1 MNILLVRETR
11 GYLMMSLWEKLKIKE
26 YQTLVVPADINAISR
41 VQLPLHAI
49 LIYMDEQLCAKQN
62 ALIYLRDKAIEE
74 ELPVFLIGDNNE
86 ITLLQ
91 KLFPVDVVAHAFLRP
106 LNLVAVCETLD
117 LSLREQG
124 GKTRKKILVVDHSD
138 VMIRNIENWL
148 GSRYDVIAV
157 NSGVMA
163 MKYLETNRP
172 DLVLLDYEIPD
183 CDGREL
189 LTMIRKEKGL
199 MNLPVMFLTG
209 KDDRESVLKVMA
221 LKPARYLLKTM
232 KPQQIVAAVDDFF
245 SKRKGFV
252 L

>member
-1 MNILLVRETR
+1 
-11 GYLMMSLWEKLKIKE
+11 
-26 YQTLVVPADINAISR
+26 
-41 VQLPLHAI
+41 
-49 LIYMDEQLCAKQN
+49 MDEQLSVKQN
-62 ALIYLRDKAIEE
+62 VLIYLRDKAIEE

-86 ITLLQ
+86 IMLLQ
-91 KLFPVDVVAHAFLRP
+91 KLFPAEVVAHTFLRP

-138 VMIRNIENWL
+138 AMIRKIEGWL

-245 SKRKGFV
+245 SKRKGFI

>member
-11 GYLMMSLWEKLKIKE
+11 GYLMMSLWDKLKIKE

-49 LIYMDEQLCAKQN
+49 LICMDEQLCAKKN

-91 KLFPVDVVAHAFLRP
+91 KMFPADVVAHTFLRP

-117 LSLREQG
+117 LYLREQG
-124 GKTRKKILVVDHSD
+124 GKTQKKILVVDHSD
-138 VMIRNIENWL
+138 IMIRNIENWL

-172 DLVLLDYEIPD
+172 DLILLDYEIPD
-183 CDGREL
+183 CVGREL
-189 LTMIRKEKGL
+189 LTIIRKEKGL

-209 KDDRESVLKVMA
+209 KDDRESVMKVMA

-232 KPQQIVAAVDDFF
+232 EPQQIIATVDEFF
-245 SKRKGFV
+245 AKGKSFV

>member
-1 MNILLVRETR
+1 MNILLVRETK

-26 YQTLVVPADINAISR
+26 YQTIVVPADINAISR
-41 VQLPLHAI
+41 VHLPLHAI
-49 LIYMDEQLCAKQN
+49 LIYMDEQLSVKQN
-62 ALIYLRDKAIEE
+62 VLIYLRDKAIEE
-74 ELPVFLIGDNNE
+74 EVPVFLIGDTNE
-86 ITLLQ
+86 IRLLQ
-91 KLFPVDVVAHAFLRP
+91 KLFPADVIAHTFSRP
-106 LNLVAVCETLD
+106 LNLVVVCETLD
-117 LSLREQG
+117 LYLRKQG
-124 GKTRKKILVVDHSD
+124 SKTRKKILVVDHSD
-138 VMIRNIENWL
+138 AMIRNIENWL
-148 GSRYDVIAV
+148 GSQYDVIAV

-189 LTMIRKEKGL
+189 LTLIRKEKGL

-209 KDDRESVLKVMA
+209 KDDRESVMKVMA

-232 KPQQIVAAVDDFF
+232 EPQQIIAAVDDFF
-245 SKRKGFV
+245 SKGKRFV